1 MTEHTCLTGIDSAWG
16 CVGTC
21 PKRNADP
28 SVEEWRSIV
37 EHPKHYTW
45 LPVEA
50 IEITERFDFLVG
62 NALKYLIRH
71 QHKGKPL
78 EDLRKARFYIDRAI
92 KNMESK

>member
-1 MTEHTCLTGIDSAWG
+1 MRDGEGIGYDAHCRRRHG
-16 CVGTC
+16 EDD
-21 PKRNADP
+21 ADP